1 MENLDY
7 KEDLLN
13 RLERFSEQIIEITMR
28 IQIAMIDK
36 DIEKLNH
43 LIKFGEEIQA
53 EMEVLMLIHSAL
65 YENELN

>member
-65 YENELN
+65 YENEVN

>member
-28 IQIAMIDK
+28 IQIAMIDR
-36 DIEKLNH
+36 DTEKLNH